1 MMKFAPG
8 LHTSQYLGHFENVTH
23 TLTCLLRHCYDL
35 FLFDPIGKK
44 KVRSVSR
51 NNEAKRS
58 LITQESH
65 EVKVYNKIYAIPLL
79 YLLKGDSLSVS
90 GEK

>member
-1 MMKFAPG
+1 M
-8 LHTSQYLGHFENVTH
+8 
-23 TLTCLLRHCYDL
+23 
-35 FLFDPIGKK
+35 
-44 KVRSVSR
+44 SR

>member
-1 MMKFAPG
+1 MPIFMIKFAPG
-8 LHTSQYLGHFENVTH
+8 LRTSQYLGHSENNTH

-35 FLFDPIGKK
+35 YLFDPLGKK

-58 LITQESH
+58 LITQDPQQQ
-65 EVKVYNKIYAIPLL
+65 VAVT
-79 YLLKGDSLSVS
+79 D
-90 GEK
+90 